1 MSAADPSADGSRR
14 HDRLPARYGAVIL
27 GSGLVFLAGAL
38 SIPWEP
44 VTQGIRGIVSTI
56 AGALGL
62 VILLV
67 AGMRMT
73 PPDWWRR
80 LYERFQRFTVIQAGL
95 LTLGSIIVF
104 SGGAFMSLFMPFTR
118 GFWSDVISF
127 SYTNAHLVLNGHNP
141 YTSDGIFPSVLKSFP
156 NALETPLRQGAFGN
170 GYDYPSLSKIDA
182 VRQQYAAGQGEEAGG
197 FDPRTLHSYP
207 ALSFLIYV
215 PMLAL
220 GIDNILIVNMLVYWA
235 LFAWLLWLSP
245 VGWRHWA
252 VLAIGAG
259 LTVVLFS
266 AFLETEIIC
275 LAFLLIA
282 WHLRRR
288 NWLASAILLGLAC
301 AFKQYCW
308 FFVPFFFTDMIVQNN
323 WQSWAGWRQ
332 SIRSGLVTLA
342 AFLAPNLPYM
352 IASPGAW
359 FHSLWLPMSEPL
371 FPIGM
376 GIVSLSVGH
385 VIPYFPPTA
394 YLVLELLALGA
405 ALYAFCR
412 WRIKLAEG
420 GLMLALIPLFFAF
433 RSLPNYFA
441 IAPWIAFY
449 AATQVYRQEGDMRA
463 RPRWVRWL
471 TDRFDALAGLF
482 TQRPQPVALL
492 LPAEGERRRD
502 EGDHRPDGE
511 RQETAH
517 RYALWRE
524 RAAQGVGESGGW
536 QKPREWLRE
545 ARQALHRQDRPADE
559 QEDEKQPV
567 GDG

>member
-1 MSAADPSADGSRR
+1 
-14 HDRLPARYGAVIL
+14 
-27 GSGLVFLAGAL
+27 
-38 SIPWEP
+38 
-44 VTQGIRGIVSTI
+44 
-56 AGALGL
+56 
-62 VILLV
+62 
-67 AGMRMT
+67 
-73 PPDWWRR
+73 
-80 LYERFQRFTVIQAGL
+80 
-95 LTLGSIIVF
+95 
-104 SGGAFMSLFMPFTR
+104 
-118 GFWSDVISF
+118 
-127 SYTNAHLVLNGHNP
+127 
-141 YTSDGIFPSVLKSFP
+141 
-156 NALETPLRQGAFGN
+156 
-170 GYDYPSLSKIDA
+170 
-182 VRQQYAAGQGEEAGG
+182 
-197 FDPRTLHSYP
+197 
-207 ALSFLIYV
+207 
-215 PMLAL
+215 MLAL

-308 FFVPFFFTDMIVQNN
+308 FFVPFFVTDMIVQNN

-332 SIRSGLVTLA
+332 SIRSGFVTLV
-342 AFLAPNLPYM
+342 AFLAPNVPYM
-352 IASPGAW
+352 IASPAAW

-412 WRIKLAEG
+412 WRVKLAEG
-420 GLMLALIPLFFAF
+420 GLILALIPLFFAF

-449 AATQVYRQEGDMRA
+449 AATQVYRLEGDMRA

-471 TDRFDALAGLF
+471 TDRFDALARLV
-482 TQRPQPVALL
+482 TSPSPQTAL

-502 EGDHRPDGE
+502 EEDHRPDGK
-511 RQETAH
+511 RQEAAH

-524 RAAQGVGESGGW
+524 RAAQGIGESGGW

-545 ARQALHRQDRPADE
+545 ARQSLHRQDCPADE